1 MKRCPQCQSV
11 YEDAKNFCLNDGT
24 PLVADVA
31 EARPVTP
38 TPPAPQTSPF
48 PPAPPTQSV
57 GGWSQAGSWQSQQQP
72 PPQPPASSQWQP
84 PRKRRV
90 WPWVVGVLGVLTV
103 GVVTL
108 LGVVGY
114 IGYKAVKEAERQ
126 ATAAR
131 NTPPGGATRRTDLQ
145 TYVNSPASF
154 TGTLAQHYSDFSFQ
168 YPANWVVKEQPGQS
182 RSNFVK
188 VERPLDANTTLENF
202 AVGWYTGT
210 GTAAGD
216 AALFPQLAR
225 QLSAQFASG
234 FPGYRKVSEGPTRIG
249 SYDGYEFRFT
259 SRLRNPQGNNVDV
272 YGRAVM
278 LPSGSTAQR
287 NGVALIMLATSL
299 APEIKS
305 VDDVGVKGEL
315 PVILES
321 FRMGKGDAASSGG
334 AAEETAPE
342 AASETDDPSEEI
354 AEAEKAAASAVRGV
368 FGDTGAPADRDAVLE
383 QLKGIE
389 EEWAR
394 ANNEGDREAAA
405 RILAEEYVGTDHTGT
420 TERKAEYLR
429 NLKPSTEVVSPQEF
443 EDLRVVVAGG
453 RAILTGVTVVE
464 FKGGR
469 TGRFRFVDTFV
480 WRDGRWQAV
489 TSTSSAVR

>member
-24 PLVADVA
+24 PLVADPA
-31 EARPVTP
+31 EARPAAP

-48 PPAPPTQSV
+48 PPAQPTQSA
-57 GGWSQAGSWQSQQQP
+57 GWSQAGSWQSQQ
-72 PPQPPASSQWQP
+72 PAASLAQP

-90 WPWVVGVLGVLTV
+90 WPWVVGILGLFAV

-126 ATAAR
+126 TTAAR
-131 NTPPGGATRRTDLQ
+131 NTAPGGATRRTDLQ

-154 TGTLAQHYSDFSFQ
+154 NGTLKEHYSDFSFQ

-188 VERPLDANTTLENF
+188 VERPLDESTTLENF
-202 AVGWYTGT
+202 AVGWFTST

-216 AALFPQLAR
+216 TALFPQLAR
-225 QLSAQFASG
+225 QLSAQFAAG
-234 FPGYRKVSEGPTRIG
+234 FPGYRKVSEGPARIG

-259 SRLRNPQGNNVDV
+259 SRLRSPQGKNIDV

-305 VDDVGVKGEL
+305 VEDVGVKGEL

-321 FRMGKGDAASSGG
+321 FRMGEDSAAAPDAAPG
-334 AAEETAPE
+334 ETA
-342 AASETDDPSEEI
+342 AAADGPSEEI
-354 AEAEKAAASAVRGV
+354 AEAEKAAAAAIRGA
-368 FGDTGAPADRDAVLE
+368 FGGDAADAPTDRGEVLE

-394 ANNEGDREAAA
+394 ANNEADKEAVA
-405 RILAEEYVGTDHTGT
+405 RILAEEYVGTAHDGK

-429 NLKPSTEVVSPQEF
+429 NLKPSTEVESQSF
-443 EDLRVVVAGG
+443 EDLKVVVAGG
-453 RAILTGVTVVE
+453 RAILTGVMEVD

-489 TSTSSAVR
+489 TSTSSEIQ

>member
-11 YEDAKNFCLNDGT
+11 YEDAKNFCLSDGT
-24 PLVADVA
+24 PLVADA
-31 EARPVTP
+31 PEPRPVTP
-38 TPPAPQTSPF
+38 TPSAPQTSPF
-48 PPAPPTQSV
+48 QPPQPTQPA
-57 GGWSQAGSWQSQQQP
+57 GGWSQAGSWQSQQQQPVSSLAQP
-72 PPQPPASSQWQP
+72 PPQ
-84 PRKRRV
+84 RKRRV
-90 WPWVVGVLGVLTV
+90 WPWVVGIVGVIAI

-108 LGVVGY
+108 LGV
-114 IGYKAVKEAERQ
+114 IGYVAYKAAQQAERRATN
-126 ATAAR
+126 ATA
-131 NTPPGGATRRTDLQ
+131 PGGATRRADLQ

-154 TGTLAQHYSDFSFQ
+154 TGTLKEHYSDFSFQ

-188 VERPLDANTTLENF
+188 VERSLDGNTTLENF
-202 AVGWYTGT
+202 AVGWFTST
-210 GTAAGD
+210 GTAKGD

-225 QLSAQFASG
+225 QLSTQFATS
-234 FPGYRKVSEGPTRIG
+234 FPGYRKVSEGATRVG

-259 SRLRNPQGNNVDV
+259 GELRAPGRKVDV

-278 LPSGSTAQR
+278 LPSGSTTQR

-305 VDDVGVKGEL
+305 VADVGVRGEL

-321 FRMGKGDAASSGG
+321 FRMGKGDAAASE
-334 AAEETAPE
+334 AAPDET
-342 AASETDDPSEEI
+342 ASETDDSSEEI
-354 AEAEKAAASAVRGV
+354 AEAEKAAASAIRGV
-368 FGDTGAPADRDAVLE
+368 FGGGDSAGAPADRDAVLE

-405 RILAEEYVGTDHTGT
+405 RILAEEYVGTAHDGK

-429 NLKPSTEVVSPQEF
+429 NLRPSTQVESQSF
-443 EDLRVVVAGG
+443 EDLKVVVAGG
-453 RAILTGVTVVE
+453 RAILTGVMEVD

-489 TSTSSAVR
+489 TSTTTEIQ